1 VIAHIYEIPGIP
13 DIQTVAASYIKQH
26 NLHSVSLVPV
36 LPADEKTELTVEQI
50 RDVRKQLTYQYDQT
64 VIVLF
69 QWVDRSGSEVQ
80 NMLLKLLEE
89 HQPTVHLILVVQS
102 IHSLVPPII
111 SRCKIIQSKEARNG
125 VGAVAAIDPQSKL
138 TVADVDSYI
147 VSLIPQSPSMKVLS
161 YLLHQRQLLLYN
173 NLSPQSVY
181 DGILIFMKKVSTM
194 ST

>member
-1 VIAHIYEIPGIP
+1 MIAHIYEIPGIP
-13 DIQTVAASYIKQH
+13 DVQAVASSYIKQY
-26 NLHSVSLVPV
+26 NLHSVSQIHVVPV
-36 LPADEKTELTVEQI
+36 DEKTELNVEQI
-50 RDVRKQLTYQYDQT
+50 RDVRKQLSYHYDQS
-64 VIVLF
+64 VIVIF

-89 HQPTVHLILVVQS
+89 HQPTIHLILIVQS
-102 IHSLVPPII
+102 IHSLVPPIV
-111 SRCKIIQSKEARNG
+111 SRCKIIQKRESA
-125 VGAVAAIDPQSKL
+125 VGTSTPVLLNSQSKL
-138 TVADVDSYI
+138 TVADVDAYI
-147 VSLIPQSPSMKVLS
+147 VSLIPQSSSMKVLS